1 MISRLSF
8 SAASRLLSSNCTL
21 TCAPIS
27 SVGYQYRSAST
38 SPNLNEVVI
47 VSAVRTPIGSFR
59 GSLAS
64 VSATKLGA
72 AAIKAC
78 LEKANIPGNRV
89 QEVYM
94 GHVVQGGVGQ
104 APARQAS
111 MYAGLPKETSCTTV
125 NKVCSSGMKAIMM
138 ASQSLMCGHQEV
150 MIAGGMESM
159 SNVPYYFP
167 RGDTPYGTLQLED
180 GIAKDGLTD
189 VYDKI
194 PMGLCAEKTA
204 KKEGFSRVDQDNYAK
219 QSYERT
225 AKAWK
230 EGKFKDEVIPVTIT
244 TKKGDVIVKED
255 EEYKKVDFEK
265 MKTLRTVFQK
275 DGTITA
281 ANASK
286 INDGAAVCLLMTR
299 QAADKLGCKPLARII
314 AFADAETDPVD
325 FSIAPTLAIPKLLKL
340 ANVDKKDIAMWE
352 INEAFSSVALANGKI
367 LGISNDKLNIH
378 GGGVALGHP
387 IGMSGARLVVHLC
400 HSLKPGEKG
409 VAGIC
414 NGGGGASSIMI
425 EKL

>member
-1 MISRLSF
+1 MLSRLTF
-8 SAASRLLSSNCTL
+8 SAVSRVVCSNGTS
-21 TCAPIS
+21 TYIPV
-27 SVGYQYRSAST
+27 SVFTNQHRFAST
-38 SPNLNEVVI
+38 KPNLNEVVI

-64 VSATKLGA
+64 VPATRLGA
-72 AAIKAC
+72 TAIKGC
-78 LEKANIPGNRV
+78 LEKAKIPVDRV

-94 GHVVQGGVGQ
+94 GNVVQAGVGQ

-111 MYAGLPKETSCTTV
+111 IYAGLPKETLCTTV
-125 NKVCSSGMKAIMM
+125 NKVCASGMKAIMM
-138 ASQSLMCGHQEV
+138 ASQSLMCGHQDV

-159 SNVPYYFP
+159 SNVPYYLQ
-167 RGDTPYGTLQLED
+167 RGDTPYGNLQLED

-189 VYDKI
+189 AFDKI

-204 KKEGFSRVDQDNYAK
+204 KAESLSRADQDAYAK

-230 EGKFKDEVIPVTIT
+230 EGKFNAEIVPVTVKS
-244 TKKGDVIVKED
+244 KKGEVLVKED
-255 EEYKKVDFEK
+255 EEYKRVDFEK

-281 ANASK
+281 ANSSK
-286 INDGAAVCLLMTR
+286 INDGAAACLLMTR
-299 QAADKLGCKPLARII
+299 QAAEKLGCKPIARIV

-325 FSIAPTLAIPKLLKL
+325 FSIAPSLAIPKLLKL
-340 ANVDKKDIAMWE
+340 ANVNKDDIALWE
-352 INEAFSSVALANGKI
+352 INEAFSAVALANGKL
-367 LGISNDKLNIH
+367 LGISDDKLNVH

-400 HSLKPGEKG
+400 HALKPGEKG

-414 NGGGGASSIMI
+414 NGGGGASSILI